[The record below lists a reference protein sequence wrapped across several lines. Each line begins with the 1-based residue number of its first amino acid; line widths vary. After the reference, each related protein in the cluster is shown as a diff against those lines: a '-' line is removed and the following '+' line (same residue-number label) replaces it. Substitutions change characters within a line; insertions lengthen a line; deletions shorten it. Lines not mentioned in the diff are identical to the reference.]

1 MNNKFISLPNY
12 EKHSPTEMLKRSK
25 MFYDL
30 MRTRRSVREFSRE
43 DVPTEI
49 IDGCILT
56 AGTAPSGA
64 NQQPWH
70 FVVVKDLQTKQAIR
84 QAAEQA
90 EQDFYAGRAG
100 DTWLETLE
108 PLGTNAEKPFLENAP
123 VLIAIFEQK
132 YRIEEIDGQQTKHY
146 YSKES
151 TGIATGLLIAALHNA
166 GLVTLTHTPSPMN
179 FLSKIL
185 KRPSGERPFLL
196 LVVGYPA
203 ENVLVPDID
212 KKTLNEIRTTR

>member
-1 MNNKFISLPNY
+1 MNKYFIPLPNY
-12 EKHSPTEMLKRSK
+12 QRQQPEDMANQAAS
-25 MFYDL
+25 FYQF
-30 MRTRRSVREFSRE
+30 MKTRRTIRDFSTDDIPD
-43 DVPTEI
+43 DV
-49 IDGCILT
+49 IDNCLLT

-70 FVVVKDLQTKQAIR
+70 FVVVKNPGLKNKIR
-84 QAAEQA
+84 LAAE
-90 EQDFYAGRAG
+90 EEEREFYAGRAG

-108 PLGTNAEKPFLENAP
+108 PLGTNAEKPFLDIAP

-132 YRIEEIDGQQTKHY
+132 YRLEDERKIKHY

-151 TGIATGLLIAALHNA
+151 TGIATGMLITALHNV

-185 KRPSGERPFLL
+185 KRPEGERPFLL

-203 ENVLVPDID
+203 TDVSVPDLP
-212 KKTLNEIRTTR
+212 KKSLEDISSKL